1 MSWFDELMGF
11 SEESPE
17 QVRANGSL
25 AENGRVLLSKANGE
39 RYRIGDFAIP
49 SLDELRDQTRTI
61 TAQGKLS
68 LRETVGNV
76 QAFHQQPENRGAL
89 FQVASQFNLLEM
101 ISPSVTPEHGVG
113 IYEQDGTQGPAC
125 AIAAGAGTIYRNYF
139 VPLKDQIGQTAERQI
154 DCLAGIGEAIG
165 NENDTLWRM
174 KNGYALPTSE
184 GLKSVSAQIA
194 FMDDES
200 RDNLRGKLR
209 VGIHTDTEV
218 TINRCGQP
226 VSQIYGSALPVA
238 YSGIPAREWEPFARL
253 VLEASY
259 EATLH
264 AALLNARTTGNRSV
278 FLTLLGGGAFGN
290 PGDWIFD
297 AITRALVLFRKHDL
311 DVRIVSYSAPRPEV
325 AYLVDEWSILNP

>member
-1 MSWFDELMGF
+1 MSWFEKLMGF
-11 SEESPE
+11 PEESPE
-17 QVRANGSL
+17 QVRLNCSIEEDGQIL
-25 AENGRVLLSKANGE
+25 RSKVNGE
-39 RYRIGDFAIP
+39 RFRVGEFGMP
-49 SLDELRDQTRTI
+49 SLEELRTRTETI
-61 TAQGKLS
+61 TGDGRLS
-68 LRETVGNV
+68 LRKTVGNV

-113 IYEQDGTQGPAC
+113 IYERDGTQGPAC

-139 VPLKDQIGQTAERQI
+139 IPLDEQVGQSAGHQI
-154 DCLAGIGEAIG
+154 DCLAGIGEMLG
-165 NENDTLWRM
+165 NEKGQLWRM
-174 KNGYALPTSE
+174 RNGYALPSPE
-184 GLKSVSAQIA
+184 GLKAASARIA
-194 FMDDES
+194 IMDE
-200 RDNLRGKLR
+200 NAKEVLRGKLR

-238 YSGIPAREWEPFARL
+238 YSGIPAGEWEPFARL

-264 AALLNARTTGNRSV
+264 AALLNARTTGNRMV

-297 AITRALVLFRKHDL
+297 AITRALLLFRNHDL
-311 DVRIVSYSAPRPEV
+311 DVRIVSYSSPRPEV